1 MKKFSQGIDEEQH
14 IEINREHEVLEESVE
29 YENDDG
35 R

>member
-29 YENDDG
+29 NDEG

>member
-14 IEINREHEVLEESVE
+14 IEINREHEDIEESVE
-29 YENDDG
+29 YDEG

>member
-14 IEINREHEVLEESVE
+14 IEINREYEVLEESVE
-29 YENDDG
+29 YDEG

>member
-1 MKKFSQGIDEEQH
+1 MNKFSQGIVEEQH

-29 YENDDG
+29 YDEG

>member
-14 IEINREHEVLEESVE
+14 LEINREPEVLEESVE
-29 YENDDG
+29 YDEG

>member
-29 YENDDG
+29 YDEE

>member
-14 IEINREHEVLEESVE
+14 IEINREHEILEESVE
-29 YENDDG
+29 YDEG

>member
-14 IEINREHEVLEESVE
+14 IEINRELEVLEESVE
-29 YENDDG
+29 YDEG

>member
-1 MKKFSQGIDEEQH
+1 MNKFSQGIDEEQH

-29 YENDDG
+29 YDEG